1 MSAPTE
7 DEGPIVTTRYLE
19 DEDLDFATHER
30 EISLGAT
37 TLLGIFLLLAL
48 VCAVFFGF
56 GYSMGRR
63 SSLAA
68 GAAPES
74 VQAARV
80 KTTGAAKPAPGL
92 MPSANTSHDS
102 DEAASDDAT
111 APQLPQPSQA
121 PSAVLSHSAEPR
133 QQLAAATPDKS
144 ETTSSSP
151 QFTPP
156 GISKIAPSPI
166 ALHPTAA
173 VAPVGPPALV
183 QVAAV
188 SHQEDAD
195 TVVNSLKRRGYD
207 VAVRHEPQDKLFHIQ
222 LGPFPSRKE
231 ADDMRKRLLSDGYN
245 AIVK

>member
-1 MSAPTE
+1 MN
-7 DEGPIVTTRYLE
+7 TRYLE
-19 DEDLDFATHER
+19 DEDLDSAAHER

-68 GAAPES
+68 AAPES
-74 VQAARV
+74 VQAASL

-92 MPSANTSHDS
+92 TPSANTSHDS
-102 DEAASDDAT
+102 DEATSDDAT
-111 APQLPQPSQA
+111 APQLPQPSKA
-121 PSAVLSHSAEPR
+121 PSSELSQPAAPK
-133 QQLAAATPDKS
+133 QQPTVAPDKS
-144 ETTSSSP
+144 ATTSSSA

-156 GISKIAPSPI
+156 AISKTAPSPI
-166 ALHPTAA
+166 ALHSASP
-173 VAPVGPPALV
+173 VAPAGPPALV

-207 VAVRHEPQDKLFHIQ
+207 VAVHHEPQDKLFHIQ